1 VTIGIL
7 GGGQLGRMLALA
19 GYPLGQ
25 RFVFLSPSSESPAGH
40 LGELLVGAYDDPAAL
55 AELAARCTVVTYE
68 FESVPVEPARLL
80 NETVP
85 VYPPPG
91 ALEVAQDRLREK
103 TFFEKLA
110 IPTAPFM
117 EVGSKED
124 LARAVKTL
132 GLPAIL
138 KTRRFGYDGKGQA
151 TLRTEADIDAAWAA
165 VKGAPSI
172 LERFVTFQRELSIL
186 TVRGQK
192 GEAATYAL
200 VENQHKDGILRLSIA
215 PADVSPALHRQASEY
230 AEAITRALDYVGVL
244 ALELFEVD
252 GALLANEMA
261 PRVHNSGHWTIEGA
275 EVSQFE
281 NHIRAVLGLPLG
293 STACVGASAMLNVIG
308 TMPEAAA
315 ILEVPGAHLHLYG
328 KDPAPGRK
336 LGHVTVRA
344 DTREALDA
352 KVATLRA
359 RV

>member
-1 VTIGIL
+1 
-7 GGGQLGRMLALA
+7 
-19 GYPLGQ
+19 
-25 RFVFLSPSSESPAGH
+25 
-40 LGELLVGAYDDPAAL
+40 
-55 AELAARCTVVTYE
+55 
-68 FESVPVEPARLL
+68 
-80 NETVP
+80 
-85 VYPPPG
+85 
-91 ALEVAQDRLREK
+91 
-103 TFFEKLA
+103 
-110 IPTAPFM
+110 
-117 EVGSKED
+117 
-124 LARAVKTL
+124 
-132 GLPAIL
+132 
-138 KTRRFGYDGKGQA
+138 
-151 TLRTEADIDAAWAA
+151 

-186 TVRGQK
+186 TVRGK
-192 GEAATYAL
+192 TGDAATYAL

-215 PADVSPALHRQASEY
+215 PADVSPALYRQASEY

-293 STACVGASAMLNVIG
+293 STACVGSSAMLNVIG
-308 TMPEAAA
+308 TLPETAA
-315 ILEVPGAHLHLYG
+315 ILEVAGAHLHLYG

-359 RV
+359 RL